1 MVNESPEKQ
10 LARVLNERV
19 EVENL
24 LALMAA
30 GKLALP
36 NKRDLQV
43 LSIMLG
49 TPKKLRSDA
58 IKNHTWRTD
67 DD

>member
-1 MVNESPEKQ
+1 METIDKQ
-10 LARVLNERV
+10 LNRILNERV

-30 GKLALP
+30 GKLAMP

-49 TPKKLRSDA
+49 TPKKLRSDS
-58 IKNHTWRTD
+58 IKNHQWRTNEN
-67 DD
+67 